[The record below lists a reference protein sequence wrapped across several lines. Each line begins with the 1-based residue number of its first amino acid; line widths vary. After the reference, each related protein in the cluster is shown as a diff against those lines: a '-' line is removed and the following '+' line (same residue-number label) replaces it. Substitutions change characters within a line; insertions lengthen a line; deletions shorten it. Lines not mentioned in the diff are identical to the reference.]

1 MHCVLETHAFARSAK
16 QAGLSEE
23 EVFKIKYFMSEN
35 PQAGD
40 LIPGTGGARKIRFP
54 APGRGKRG
62 GYRVVTYYA
71 ADDLPVFLL
80 DVFAKGE
87 KINLSQAERNE
98 LRSILGGV
106 ADAYRASVKKRVRSL
121 KEKAS

>member
-1 MHCVLETHAFARSAK
+1 VLETHAFARSAK
-16 QAGLSEE
+16 DAGLSEE
-23 EVFKIKYFMSEN
+23 EVFRIKCFISDN
-35 PQAGD
+35 PQAGA

-62 GYRVVTYYA
+62 GYRVITYFA
-71 ADDLPVFLL
+71 ADDIPVFLL
-80 DVFAKGE
+80 EVFAKGE

-98 LRSILGGV
+98 LRGVLGGV
-106 ADAYRASVKKRVRSL
+106 ADAYRASVKRRVRSL